1 MILIRYCLLYCITV
15 EPFNPIASTLPQTVL
30 SERGYCDKYSN
41 GTLLWP
47 GKRFSIRCRTDSIL
61 RSPRIKA
68 IIDPIMIPPIPP
80 TAIPSR
86 NMRLRITVIVDHLSS
101 QGIVDLLLFSPDFI
115 DDSDEIILALS
126 CPDYHPNITMASQC
140 FTLSPQ
146 NDHNPTSHSQ
156 KTMGQDQNFKL
167 FLVFV
172 LYQKYSSSMSGP
184 TNGKM

>member
-101 QGIVDLLLFSPDFI
+101 QGIVDLLLFSPYFI
-115 DDSDEIILALS
+115 DDPDEIILALS

-156 KTMGQDQNFKL
+156 KTMGQDQDFKL

-172 LYQKYSSSMSGP
+172 LYQKYSSLI
-184 TNGKM
+184 TINA